1 MPYALIPDGYT
12 LKKVTK
18 TQEKAVKDLRRSE
31 YIKELLDNE
40 TTLPLILGPVLVP
53 IIALTISELLKDVP
67 GVPKDYFQT
76 EGLQQRVDSLL
87 TTLQFKRQ
95 EADAPVGSGIQSG
108 RVGEVV
114 RPGEASEDF
123 IWSDL
128 LNLVRP
134 STWKPAERRTTPIRR
149 SS

>member
-53 IIALTISELLKDVP
+53 IIDVAISELLKDVP
-67 GVPKDYFQT
+67 GIPKDYFQT

-95 EADAPVGSGIQSG
+95 EETPGGVG

-114 RPGEASEDF
+114 RPGEAAEDF

-128 LNLVRP
+128 ITKNPLFGYEP
-134 STWKPAERRTTPIRR
+134 PERRVTPIRR

>member
-1 MPYALIPDGYT
+1 MPYALIPEGYT

-67 GVPKDYFQT
+67 GLPKDYLQT
-76 EGLQQRVDSLL
+76 KGLQQRVESLL

-95 EADAPVGSGIQSG
+95 EPTPGGVG

-114 RPGEASEDF
+114 TRGEAAEDF
-123 IWSDL
+123 IWTDIITKHPL
-128 LNLVRP
+128 FGYKEPV
-134 STWKPAERRTTPIRR
+134 RRTTPIRR

>member
-53 IIALTISELLKDVP
+53 IIAFTISELLKDVP
-67 GVPKDYFQT
+67 GLPTDYLQT
-76 EGLQQRVDSLL
+76 KGLRSRVDAAL
-87 TTLQFKRQ
+87 TALQFKKQ
-95 EADAPVGSGIQSG
+95 QATPGGVG

-114 RPGEASEDF
+114 RPGEAAEDF
-123 IWSDL
+123 SWGDL
-128 LNLVRP
+128 LDVDFYI
-134 STWKPAERRTTPIRR
+134 KPERRKTPVRR

>member
-67 GVPKDYFQT
+67 GLPTDYLQT
-76 EGLQQRVDSLL
+76 KGLQSRVDQVL
-87 TTLQFKRQ
+87 TTLQFKKQ
-95 EADAPVGSGIQSG
+95 QATPGGVG

-114 RPGEASEDF
+114 RPGEAAEDF
-123 IWSDL
+123 SWGDL
-128 LNLVRP
+128 LDVDFYI
-134 STWKPAERRTTPIRR
+134 KPERRRTPVRR

>member
-31 YIKELLDNE
+31 YIKELLDND

-67 GVPKDYFQT
+67 GLPGDYFQT
-76 EGLQQRVDSLL
+76 KGLQSRIDSLL
-87 TTLQFKRQ
+87 TTLQFKKQ
-95 EADAPVGSGIQSG
+95 VADAPVGSGIQSG

-114 RPGEASEDF
+114 RPGEAAEDF
-123 IWSDL
+123 SWGDL
-128 LNLVRP
+128 LDLDFYV
-134 STWKPAERRTTPIRR
+134 KPERRRTPIRR

>member
-1 MPYALIPDGYT
+1 M
-12 LKKVTK
+12 
-18 TQEKAVKDLRRSE
+18 RRSE

-53 IIALTISELLKDVP
+53 IIAAIISELLKDTP
-67 GVPKDYFQT
+67 GISLDTK
-76 EGLQQRVDSLL
+76 GIQQRVDSLL

-95 EADAPVGSGIQSG
+95 ETTPGQVG

-128 LNLVRP
+128 ITKNPLFGYEPPVRR
-134 STWKPAERRTTPIRR
+134 ETPIRR
-149 SS
+149 QS

>member
-53 IIALTISELLKDVP
+53 IIAVAITELLKDVP

-95 EADAPVGSGIQSG
+95 EADAPVGSGIQSA
-108 RVGEVV
+108 RQGEGVSA
-114 RPGEASEDF
+114 GEASEDF

-128 LNLVRP
+128 ITKNPLFGYEP
-134 STWKPAERRTTPIRR
+134 PERRVTPIRR

>member
-1 MPYALIPDGYT
+1 MPYALIPEGFT

-18 TQEKAVKDLRRSE
+18 AQEKAVKDLRRSE

-67 GVPKDYFQT
+67 GLPTDYLQT
-76 EGLQQRVDSLL
+76 KGLQSRIDAAL
-87 TTLQFKRQ
+87 TTLQFKKQ
-95 EADAPVGSGIQSG
+95 EPTPGGVG

-114 RPGEASEDF
+114 RPGEAAEDF
-123 IWSDL
+123 SWGDL
-128 LNLVRP
+128 LDVDFYI
-134 STWKPAERRTTPIRR
+134 KPERRRTPIRR

>member
-1 MPYALIPDGYT
+1 MPYALIPEGFA

-18 TQEKAVKDLRRSE
+18 AQEKAVKDLRRSE

-67 GVPKDYFQT
+67 GLPTEYLQT
-76 EGLQQRVDSLL
+76 KGLQSRVDAAL
-87 TTLQFKRQ
+87 TALQFKKQ
-95 EADAPVGSGIQSG
+95 EPTPGGVG

-114 RPGEASEDF
+114 RPGEAAEDF
-123 IWSDL
+123 SWGDL
-128 LNLVRP
+128 LDLDFYV
-134 STWKPAERRTTPIRR
+134 KPERRRTPIRR

>member
-1 MPYALIPDGYT
+1 MPYVLIPDGYT

-40 TTLPLILGPVLVP
+40 TTLPVILGPVLVP
-53 IIALTISELLKDVP
+53 IIAVIISELLKEVP
-67 GVPKDYFQT
+67 GIPKDYFQT
-76 EGLQQRVDSLL
+76 KGLQSRVDSLL

-95 EADAPVGSGIQSG
+95 EPTPGGVG

-114 RPGEASEDF
+114 RRGEAAEDF

-128 LNLVRP
+128 LNVVRP

>member
-18 TQEKAVKDLRRSE
+18 TQEKA
-31 YIKELLDNE
+31 IKEFRRHENVNTLLDNE
-40 TTLPLILGPVLVP
+40 TTLPIILGPVLVP
-53 IIALTISELLKDVP
+53 LIGYIISELLKELPD
-67 GVPKDYFQT
+67 DYLQT
-76 EGLQQRVDSLL
+76 EGVKQRIDSLL

-95 EADAPVGSGIQSG
+95 EETPGGVG

-128 LNLVRP
+128 ITKNPLFGYKEP
-134 STWKPAERRTTPIRR
+134 ERRVTPIRR

>member
-1 MPYALIPDGYT
+1 MPYALIPEGFT

-18 TQEKAVKDLRRSE
+18 AQEKAVKDLRRSE

-67 GVPKDYFQT
+67 GLPTEYLQT
-76 EGLQQRVDSLL
+76 KGLQSRVDAAL
-87 TTLQFKRQ
+87 TALQFKKQ
-95 EADAPVGSGIQSG
+95 EPTPGQVG

-114 RPGEASEDF
+114 RPGEAAEDF
-123 IWSDL
+123 SWGDL
-128 LNLVRP
+128 LDVDFYI
-134 STWKPAERRTTPIRR
+134 KPERRRTPIRR

>member
-1 MPYALIPDGYT
+1 
-12 LKKVTK
+12 
-18 TQEKAVKDLRRSE
+18 
-31 YIKELLDNE
+31 
-40 TTLPLILGPVLVP
+40 LPLILGPVLVP
-53 IIALTISELLKDVP
+53 IIAVAITELLKDVP

-95 EADAPVGSGIQSG
+95 EETPGGVG

-128 LNLVRP
+128 ITKNPLFGYEP
-134 STWKPAERRTTPIRR
+134 PERRVTPIRR

>member
-1 MPYALIPDGYT
+1 MPYALIPEGYT

-18 TQEKAVKDLRRSE
+18 TQEKAVKDLRRSD

-67 GVPKDYFQT
+67 GLPKDYLQT
-76 EGLQQRVDSLL
+76 KGLQQRVESLL

-95 EADAPVGSGIQSG
+95 EPTPGGVG

-128 LNLVRP
+128 ITKYPLFG
-134 STWKPAERRTTPIRR
+134 SAPA
-149 SS
+149 

>member
-53 IIALTISELLKDVP
+53 IIAVAITELLKDVP

-95 EADAPVGSGIQSG
+95 EETPGGVG

-123 IWSDL
+123 IWSDIITKNPL
-128 LNLVRP
+128 FGYEP
-134 STWKPAERRTTPIRR
+134 PERRPTPIRR

>member
-67 GVPKDYFQT
+67 GLPTEYLQT
-76 EGLQQRVDSLL
+76 KGLQSRVDAAL
-87 TTLQFKRQ
+87 TALQFKKQ
-95 EADAPVGSGIQSG
+95 EPTPGQVG

-114 RPGEASEDF
+114 RPGEAAEDF
-123 IWSDL
+123 SWGDL
-128 LNLVRP
+128 LDLDFY
-134 STWKPAERRTTPIRR
+134 TKPERRRTPVRR
-149 SS
+149 HS

>member
-18 TQEKAVKDLRRSE
+18 TQEKAVKDLRLSE

-53 IIALTISELLKDVP
+53 IIALAISELLKDVP
-67 GVPKDYFQT
+67 GLPKDYLQT
-76 EGLQQRVDSLL
+76 KGLQQRVESLL

-123 IWSDL
+123 IWSDIITKNPL
-128 LNLVRP
+128 FGYKEPV
-134 STWKPAERRTTPIRR
+134 RRTTPIRR

>member
-53 IIALTISELLKDVP
+53 IIALAISELLKDVP
-67 GVPKDYFQT
+67 GLPKDYLQT
-76 EGLQQRVDSLL
+76 KGLQQRVESLL

-95 EADAPVGSGIQSG
+95 EPTPGGVG

-114 RPGEASEDF
+114 TRGEAAEDF
-123 IWSDL
+123 IWTDIITKNPL
-128 LNLVRP
+128 FGYKEPV
-134 STWKPAERRTTPIRR
+134 RRTTPVRR
-149 SS
+149 QS

>member
-1 MPYALIPDGYT
+1 MPYALIPEGFA

-18 TQEKAVKDLRRSE
+18 AQEKAVKDLRRSE

-53 IIALTISELLKDVP
+53 IVAVVISELLKDVP
-67 GVPKDYFQT
+67 GLPGDYFQT
-76 EGLQQRVDSLL
+76 KGLQQRVESLL

-95 EADAPVGSGIQSG
+95 EPTPGQVG

-114 RPGEASEDF
+114 RPGEAAEDF
-123 IWSDL
+123 IWSDIITKNPL
-128 LNLVRP
+128 FGYKEPV
-134 STWKPAERRTTPIRR
+134 RRTTPIRR

>member
-1 MPYALIPDGYT
+1 MPYALIPEGYT

-40 TTLPLILGPVLVP
+40 TTLPVILGPVLVP
-53 IIALTISELLKDVP
+53 IIAVIISELLKEVP
-67 GVPKDYFQT
+67 GIPKDYFQT
-76 EGLQQRVDSLL
+76 KGLQQRVESLL

-95 EADAPVGSGIQSG
+95 EPTPGGVG

-114 RPGEASEDF
+114 TRGEAAEDF
-123 IWSDL
+123 IWTDIITKNPL
-128 LNLVRP
+128 FGYKEPV
-134 STWKPAERRTTPIRR
+134 RRTTPIRR

>member
-53 IIALTISELLKDVP
+53 IIALAISELLKDVP
-67 GVPKDYFQT
+67 GLPKDYLQT
-76 EGLQQRVDSLL
+76 KGLQQRVESLL

-123 IWSDL
+123 IWSDIITKNPL
-128 LNLVRP
+128 FGYKEPVRRP
-134 STWKPAERRTTPIRR
+134 TLIRR

>member
-1 MPYALIPDGYT
+1 MPYALIPEGYT

-67 GVPKDYFQT
+67 GLPKDYLQT
-76 EGLQQRVDSLL
+76 KGLQQRVESLL

-95 EADAPVGSGIQSG
+95 ETTPGQVG

-128 LNLVRP
+128 ITKNPLFGYKEPV
-134 STWKPAERRTTPIRR
+134 RRTTPIRR

>member
-53 IIALTISELLKDVP
+53 IIAAIISELLKDTP
-67 GVPKDYFQT
+67 GVSLDTK
-76 EGLQQRVDSLL
+76 GIQQRVDSLL

-95 EADAPVGSGIQSG
+95 ETTPGQVG

-128 LNLVRP
+128 ITKNPLFGYKEPV
-134 STWKPAERRTTPIRR
+134 RRTTPIRR
-149 SS
+149 QS

>member
-12 LKKVTK
+12 PKKVTK

-53 IIALTISELLKDVP
+53 IIAAIISELLKDTP
-67 GVPKDYFQT
+67 GISLDTK
-76 EGLQQRVDSLL
+76 GIQQRVDSLL

-95 EADAPVGSGIQSG
+95 ETTPGQVG

-128 LNLVRP
+128 ITKNPLFGYKEPV
-134 STWKPAERRTTPIRR
+134 RRTTPIRR
-149 SS
+149 QS

>member
-1 MPYALIPDGYT
+1 MPYALIPEGYT

-67 GVPKDYFQT
+67 GLPKDYLQT
-76 EGLQQRVDSLL
+76 KGLQQRVESLL

-95 EADAPVGSGIQSG
+95 EGTRSGSARQ
-108 RVGEVV
+108 GEGVTA
-114 RPGEASEDF
+114 GEASEDF
-123 IWSDL
+123 IWLDL
-128 LNLVRP
+128 ITKNPLFGYEPPVRRQ
-134 STWKPAERRTTPIRR
+134 S
-149 SS
+149 

>member
-1 MPYALIPDGYT
+1 MPYALIPEGYT

-53 IIALTISELLKDVP
+53 IIALTISELLKDLP
-67 GVPKDYFQT
+67 GLPTDLLQT
-76 EGLQQRVDSLL
+76 KGLQSRIDSAL
-87 TTLQFKRQ
+87 TTLQFKKQ
-95 EADAPVGSGIQSG
+95 VATPGGVG

-114 RPGEASEDF
+114 RPGEAAQDF
-123 IWSDL
+123 SWGDL
-128 LNLVRP
+128 LDPDFYSRP
-134 STWKPAERRTTPIRR
+134 VRRTTPIRR

>member
-31 YIKELLDNE
+31 YIKELLDTE
-40 TTLPLILGPVLVP
+40 TTLPLIMGPILVP
-53 IIALTISELLKDVP
+53 IIAVIISELLKEVP
-67 GVPKDYFQT
+67 GVPKNYFQT
-76 EGLQQRVDSLL
+76 EGLQQRINSLL

-108 RVGEVV
+108 IAGKTV

-123 IWSDL
+123 IWLDL
-128 LNLVRP
+128 LTKNPLFGYKPPVRR
-134 STWKPAERRTTPIRR
+134 ETPIRR
-149 SS
+149 QS

>member
-53 IIALTISELLKDVP
+53 IIAAIISELLKDTP
-67 GVPKDYFQT
+67 GVSLDTK
-76 EGLQQRVDSLL
+76 GIQQRVDSLL

-95 EADAPVGSGIQSG
+95 ETTPGQVG

-128 LNLVRP
+128 ITKNPLFGYKEPV
-134 STWKPAERRTTPIRR
+134 RRTTPIRR

>member
-67 GVPKDYFQT
+67 GLPTDYLQT
-76 EGLQQRVDSLL
+76 KGLQSRVDQVL
-87 TTLQFKRQ
+87 TTLQFKKQ
-95 EADAPVGSGIQSG
+95 QATPGGVG

-114 RPGEASEDF
+114 RPGEAAQDF
-123 IWSDL
+123 SWGDL
-128 LNLVRP
+128 LDVDFYI
-134 STWKPAERRTTPIRR
+134 KPERRRTPVRR